1 MTDKDIYKRFG
12 KMISEM
18 RMKLGYSQEE
28 VANRLGLPKS
38 TYGNYERGERKIP
51 LPDLIT
57 MSKFYG
63 FSIDDFIN
71 GEKDIL
77 WTQLFASLWKERFEG
92 IKLTRDEMIEILN
105 FTEYLLSKRN
115 DK

>member
-1 MTDKDIYKRFG
+1 MENDVYKRFG

-18 RMKLGYSQEE
+18 RIQLGYSQEE
-28 VANRLGLPKS
+28 VANRLGLTKS
-38 TYGNYERGERKIP
+38 SYGNYERGERKIP
-51 LPDLIT
+51 LPDLIA

-71 GEKDIL
+71 GEKDIV
-77 WTQLFASLWKERFEG
+77 WTQLFASLWKERFDG
-92 IKLTRDEMIEILN
+92 VQLTRDEMIEILN
-105 FTEYLLSKRN
+105 FTEYILSKRN